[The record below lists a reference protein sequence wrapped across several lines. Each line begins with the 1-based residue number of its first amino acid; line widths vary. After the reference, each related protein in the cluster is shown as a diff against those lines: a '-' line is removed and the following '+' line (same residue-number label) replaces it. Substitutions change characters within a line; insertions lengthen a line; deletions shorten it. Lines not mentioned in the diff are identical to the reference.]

1 MLSGF
6 KALAGTLQADLARL
20 KARAASAVVCYALA
34 GLAFVAALSLGA
46 AAVIVVLVDWLGLVE
61 GLAAAA
67 AILAVLGLA
76 VLLVNALLRRRH
88 ERMAIRAS
96 ALRSAAIA
104 EATKAGIAR
113 GQNATPALLPVA
125 AIIAYAVTAAFVKPA
140 RGDR

>member
-6 KALAGTLQADLARL
+6 KVLAGTLQADLARL
-20 KARAASAVVCYALA
+20 KARAASAVICYALA

-46 AAVIVVLVDWLGLVE
+46 AAAIVALVDWLGLVE

-67 AILAVLGLA
+67 GILAVIGLA
-76 VLLVNALLRRRH
+76 VLVINVLLRRRH
-88 ERMAIRAS
+88 ERLAIRAS

-104 EATKAGIAR
+104 EATKSGVAR

-125 AIIAYAVTAAFVKPA
+125 AIVAYAVTAAFVKPA
-140 RGDR
+140 RRSR

>member
-46 AAVIVVLVDWLGLVE
+46 AAVIVVLVDWLGPVE

-88 ERMAIRAS
+88 EGMAIRAS

>member
-20 KARAASAVVCYALA
+20 KARAASAVACYALA

-46 AAVIVVLVDWLGLVE
+46 AAAIVALVDWLGLVE

-67 AILAVLGLA
+67 GILAVLGLA
-76 VLLVNALLRRRH
+76 VLAINALLRRRH

-125 AIIAYAVTAAFVKPA
+125 AIVAYAVTAAFVKPA

>member
-46 AAVIVVLVDWLGLVE
+46 AAVIVVLVDWLGPVE

-76 VLLVNALLRRRH
+76 VLLVNVLLRRRH

-96 ALRSAAIA
+96 ELRSAAIA

>member
-46 AAVIVVLVDWLGLVE
+46 AAVIVVLVDWLGPVE